1 MGSLNRK
8 LGCLGQET
16 ILFLQTLQQWISS
29 LPLQINPFKKIWLCY
44 LIYNMHNVPFF
55 KTRHTFS
62 FFPSIITELS
72 KGDHNIRIYS
82 SFSIC
87 RKSILKFI
95 IPSAKS
101 FFDSYNPKGI
111 KFITRLQLSLSHLP
125 ENKFKH
131 EFQDSLNPFCK
142 CGLDTESTTH

>member
-1 MGSLNRK
+1 
-8 LGCLGQET
+8 
-16 ILFLQTLQQWISS
+16 
-29 LPLQINPFKKIWLCY
+29 
-44 LIYNMHNVPFF
+44 MHNVPFF

-72 KGDHNIRIYS
+72 KDDHNIRIYS

-101 FFDSYNPKGI
+101 FFDSYNPKGV
-111 KFITRLQLSLSHLP
+111 KFITRLQLGLSCLQEKKIKYAF
-125 ENKFKH
+125 EN
-131 EFQDSLNPFCK
+131 SLNLFCN
-142 CGLDTESTTH
+142 CGLNIELTTR

>member
-1 MGSLNRK
+1 
-8 LGCLGQET
+8 
-16 ILFLQTLQQWISS
+16 
-29 LPLQINPFKKIWLCY
+29 
-44 LIYNMHNVPFF
+44 MHNVPFF
-55 KTRHTFS
+55 KTRNTFY
-62 FFPSIITELS
+62 FFPSIIIELS
-72 KGDHNIRIYS
+72 KRDHNIKIYS

-131 EFQDSLNPFCK
+131 EFQVSLNPFCK
-142 CGLDTESTTH
+142 YGLDTESTTH